1 MASIEGLCERI
12 FSSETAL
19 RRSLLGGLLCLT
31 IIGLPVAAGYL
42 YRLAQQAGRREAPEL
57 PPWNNWSELIRP
69 GWCFLALLVLWLLL
83 PLGLFWLLGW
93 LVEAA
98 TGGILWWIG
107 YLIVMAGLLIAP
119 VTFVAALARFQLTEQ
134 WEAAAEVGTILRRVL
149 ATWQQWL
156 LPALLFAGLIMV
168 ALPLLPFAFFLGMT
182 VLIPYL
188 IVIVFGSDATSS

>member
-57 PPWNNWSELIRP
+57 PPWSNWSELIRP
-69 GWCFLALLVLWLLL
+69 GWCFLALLV
-83 PLGLFWLLGW
+83 
-93 LVEAA
+93 VEAV

-107 YLIVMAGLLIAP
+107 YLMVMAGLLIAP

-134 WEAAAEVGTILRRVL
+134 WEEAAEVGTILRRVL